1 MSAVL
6 LETSGLGYRYRP
18 DRWALQEI
26 DLCITAGERVAV
38 LGANGAG
45 KSTLLLAL
53 AGALPLTEG
62 QLCWEGQRIKSRSFL
77 RDKVGLLLQDP
88 EDQLFAPTVEQD
100 VAFGLLQR
108 GLPGEVAACALDRL
122 HIAHLAKRPVQ
133 QLSLGEKK
141 RVALA
146 GLIVLRPALLLLDE
160 PSSGL
165 DHDGTQALFKVL
177 SDLQTDGTAVV
188 LSTHDANL
196 AAQWTRRVVVLD
208 SGRIAGDGAAE
219 GILSNRAILE
229 RARLA
234 PPLTYVAA
242 LALRELHPPSA
253 EWTLPATPLELVDFV
268 RRIREATTGTSL
280 PADDV
285 GKQ

>member
-1 MSAVL
+1 MSTAL
-6 LETSGLGYRYRP
+6 LEATGLGYRYSP
-18 DRWALQEI
+18 DRWALRDI
-26 DLCITAGERVAV
+26 SLGISPGERVAV

-62 QLCWEGQRIKSRSFL
+62 QLQWEGQPGKSRSFL
-77 RDKVGLLLQDP
+77 RDKVGLLLQDA

-108 GLPGEVAACALDRL
+108 GLPGGIAGSALDRL

-165 DHDGTQALFKVL
+165 DHDGTRALFDVL
-177 SDLQTDGTAVV
+177 SELQADGTAVV

-196 AAQWTRRVVVLD
+196 AAQWTKRVVVLER
-208 SGRIAGDGAAE
+208 GRIAGDGARE
-219 GILSNRAILE
+219 DILSDRTILE

-234 PPLTYVAA
+234 PPLIYVAA
-242 LALRELHPPSA
+242 LALRELYPPSA
-253 EWTLPATPLELVDFV
+253 EWPLPATPLELVEFV
-268 RRIREATTGTSL
+268 RRIRRAATTWATE
-280 PADDV
+280 P
-285 GKQ
+285 

>member
-1 MSAVL
+1 MSATL
-6 LETSGLGYRYRP
+6 LETNGLGYRYLA
-18 DRWALQEI
+18 DRWALRDI
-26 DLCITAGERVAV
+26 NLHLGAGERVAV

-53 AGALPLTEG
+53 AGVLPLTEG
-62 QLCWEGQRIKSRSFL
+62 QLCWEGQHVKDGKSRSFL

-100 VAFGLLQR
+100 VAFGLIQR
-108 GLPGEVAACALDRL
+108 GIPEDIASDRAQSALDRL
-122 HIAHLAKRPVQ
+122 RIPHLAKRPVQ

-177 SDLQTDGTAVV
+177 GELQTDGTAVA

-196 AAQWTRRVVVLD
+196 AVQWTTRVVVLD
-208 SGRIAGDGAAE
+208 SGRKIG
-219 GILSNRAILE
+219 RAH
-229 RARLA
+229 
-234 PPLTYVAA
+234 V
-242 LALRELHPPSA
+242 
-253 EWTLPATPLELVDFV
+253 
-268 RRIREATTGTSL
+268 
-280 PADDV
+280 
-285 GKQ
+285 

>member
-1 MSAVL
+1 MSGAL
-6 LETSGLGYRYRP
+6 LETCGLGYRYLP
-18 DRWALQEI
+18 DRWALQ
-26 DLCITAGERVAV
+26 DVNLHLGLGERVAV

-53 AGALPLTEG
+53 AGVLSLTEG
-62 QLCWEGQRIKSRSFL
+62 QLRWEGQPVKDGKSRSFL

-108 GLPGEVAACALDRL
+108 GLPDSIALDRAQSALDRL
-122 HIAHLAKRPVQ
+122 RIRHLAKRPVQ

-165 DHDGTQALFKVL
+165 DHDGTRALFEVL
-177 SDLQTDGTAVV
+177 SELQTDGTAVV
-188 LSTHDANL
+188 LSTHDADL
-196 AAQWTRRVVVLD
+196 AAQWTPRVVVLD
-208 SGRIAGDGAAE
+208 SGQIEGDGTRE
-219 GILSNRAILE
+219 DILSNRAILE
-229 RARLA
+229 RARVA

-242 LALRELHPPSA
+242 LALRELYPPSV
-253 EWTLPATPLELVDFV
+253 EWTLPATPLELVEFV
-268 RRIREATTGTSL
+268 RRIR
-280 PADDV
+280 
-285 GKQ
+285 KQTEGAPR